1 MIKQTYPK
9 YAKNSDLSRGCTDTA
24 ARVRNSST
32 GDGGVTP
39 DHHSN
44 QYGKYDDTNTLGDI
58 VGSGNY
64 PKPVRRK

>member
-1 MIKQTYPK
+1 MEKQLYPK
-9 YAKNSDLSRGCTDTA
+9 YAKNSDLSRGCTNTA

-44 QYGKYDDTNTLGDI
+44 EYGKAYDTNTLGDI
-58 VGSGNY
+58 VGSANLSTT
-64 PKPVRRK
+64 RRKG

>member
-1 MIKQTYPK
+1 MKSIYPK
-9 YAKNSDLSRGCTDTA
+9 YDKNSDLSRGCTDTA

-44 QYGKYDDTNTLGDI
+44 QYGKANDTNTLGDI
-58 VGSGNY
+58 VGSGGY
-64 PKPVRRK
+64 KSVRRKG

>member
-1 MIKQTYPK
+1 MKQTYPK

-32 GDGGVTP
+32 GDGGIVP

-44 QYGKYDDTNTLGDI
+44 EYSKFHDTNTLGGI
-58 VGSGNY
+58 VGSENL
-64 PKPVRRK
+64 KATRRKG